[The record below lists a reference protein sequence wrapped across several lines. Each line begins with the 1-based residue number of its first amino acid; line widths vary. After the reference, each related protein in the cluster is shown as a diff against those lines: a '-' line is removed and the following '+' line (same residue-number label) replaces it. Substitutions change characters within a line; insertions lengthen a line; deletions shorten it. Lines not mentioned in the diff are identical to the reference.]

1 MTHTAYAVTEP
12 ASFNLLVIHGMQE
25 HADRYHEFASFMS
38 QHGGNVITF
47 NLPGHGEGQHNPNQ
61 LGDFGSEGLRS
72 VLPMM
77 REHFARFDNTLPN
90 VLFGHSMGSA
100 IALRYAQLHPHLDQ
114 LILSGVPYR
123 NAHLYQLAYHTALIE
138 KRFKGPNSTSL
149 LEKQTARFN
158 DFFAPVRTPFDWLSL
173 NPLNVDAY
181 IADPHCGYPIAIAY
195 FEQMADLMRMAF
207 APHEISKI
215 KADLSILLLWGE
227 QDPCTSFGKSSVYLA
242 TQLRQQG
249 IHQVETYH
257 YPQLRH
263 EILQEDRRFEIY
275 ADILRHIQQY
285 THTV

>member
-1 MTHTAYAVTEP
+1 
-12 ASFNLLVIHGMQE
+12 
-25 HADRYHEFASFMS
+25 
-38 QHGGNVITF
+38 
-47 NLPGHGEGQHNPNQ
+47 
-61 LGDFGSEGLRS
+61 
-72 VLPMM
+72 
-77 REHFARFDNTLPN
+77 
-90 VLFGHSMGSA
+90 MGSA

-123 NAHLYQLAYHTALIE
+123 NAQLYQLAYHTARIE
-138 KRFKGPNSTSL
+138 KRVKGPNSTSL

-173 NPLNVDAY
+173 NSHNVDAY

-215 KADLSILLLWGE
+215 KADLPVLLLWGE

-249 IHQVETYH
+249 IHHVETCH

-285 THTV
+285 THTT